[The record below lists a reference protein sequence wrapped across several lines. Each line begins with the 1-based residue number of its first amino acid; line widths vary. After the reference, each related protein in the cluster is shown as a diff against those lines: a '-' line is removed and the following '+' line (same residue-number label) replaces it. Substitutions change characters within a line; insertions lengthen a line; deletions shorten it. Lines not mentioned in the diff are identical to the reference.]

1 MLVFFGFSLPFRH
14 RECDLGGVQKGF
26 SFFLSFSFADLS
38 VPARRTQPS
47 SQHGGAPSGP
57 ISRGLIPPLPIFDNV
72 ETTFFFFFFFF
83 TLRYSVANS
92 SLFPVTILFASFL
105 AVFVEGAILLRT
117 GSRRAGLLSHAVI
130 EIQPYAV
137 CVCIYNIY
145 IIYIIYNYICI

>member
-72 ETTFFFFFFFF
+72 ETTFFFFFFFYTALLCCQF
-83 TLRYSVANS
+83 VLVSRYDSVRIVFGGVCRGCDLVENRKSAGRPSKPRCNRDTALR
-92 SLFPVTILFASFL
+92 
-105 AVFVEGAILLRT
+105 GM
-117 GSRRAGLLSHAVI
+117 
-130 EIQPYAV
+130 
-137 CVCIYNIY
+137 CVY
-145 IIYIIYNYICI
+145 I